1 MLHTRLCDLLGIE
14 YPIISAPM
22 AGSTDAVLAAAVS
35 AAGGLGMIGASMNSP
50 EWLREQIEQVRQ
62 RTDQPFGF
70 GFVTSSPDTDVLMN
84 VALEHRVPVISH
96 AFADATEHIREAA
109 SLGLKTMVQVQ
120 TVAQARAAAQAGADV
135 IAAQGMEA
143 GGHGGTV
150 SATLPLVP
158 AVIDAVG
165 GIPVVAAG
173 GIADGRGLAAIL
185 MLGADGVW
193 MGTRFVASVESTGKE
208 WDKQQIVQ
216 AGTDDFVQTRV
227 FDILRDAPFPE
238 EIAERILRNQFTATW
253 HGREDEV
260 IARKQELVSQ
270 LDAAAAAGD
279 TTFARVLAGSS
290 AGLVHGI
297 EPAADIVRRIVAEA
311 EAILSTRPGE
321 VLKRQAV
328 RPRDARRSAWS
339 ARAG

>member
-1 MLHTRLCDLLGIE
+1 MLRTRLCDLLGIE
-14 YPIISAPM
+14 HPIISAPM
-22 AGSTDAVLAAAVS
+22 AGSTDATLAAAVS
-35 AAGGLGMIGASMNSP
+35 AAGGLGMLGASLSSP
-50 EWLREQIEQVRQ
+50 EWLREQIERIRQ
-62 RTDQPFGF
+62 HTDRPFGV
-70 GFVTSSPDTDVLMN
+70 GFITSAPDTDVLMS

-96 AFADATEHIREAA
+96 SFADATEYIREASA
-109 SLGLKTMVQVQ
+109 LGLTTMVQVQ

-143 GGHGGTV
+143 GGHTGMV

-173 GIADGRGLAAIL
+173 GIADGRGLAAVL

-193 MGTRFVASVESTGKE
+193 MGTRFVASVESTGQE
-208 WDKQQIVQ
+208 WNKQQIVQ
-216 AGTDDFVQTRV
+216 AGTDDFILTRIY
-227 FDILRDAPFPE
+227 DIINDAPFPE

-253 HGREDEV
+253 HGREDEIV
-260 IARKQELVSQ
+260 ARKQELRSQ
-270 LDAAAAAGD
+270 LDAASAAGD
-279 TTFARVLAGSS
+279 TTITHVLAGSS

-311 EAILSTRPGE
+311 EAILMRRPGE
-321 VLKRQAV
+321 LLQGET
-328 RPRDARRSAWS
+328 P
-339 ARAG
+339 

>member
-22 AGSTDAVLAAAVS
+22 AGSTDATLAAAVS
-35 AAGGLGMIGASMNSP
+35 AAGGLGMIGASLSSP
-50 EWLREQIEQVRQ
+50 EWLREQIERVRQ
-62 RTDQPFGF
+62 RTDRPFGV
-70 GFVTSSPDTDVLMN
+70 GFITSAPDTELLMN

-96 AFADATEHIREAA
+96 AFADSSEHIREAA
-109 SLGLKTMVQVQ
+109 ALGLKTMVQVQ

-143 GGHGGTV
+143 GGHTGMV

-173 GIADGRGLAAIL
+173 GIADGRGLAAVL

-193 MGTRFVASVESTGKE
+193 MGTRFVASVESTGQE

-216 AGTDDFVQTRV
+216 AGTDDFILTRV
-227 FDILRDAPFPE
+227 YDIVRDAPFPE

-260 IARKQELVSQ
+260 IAHKQELASQ
-270 LDAAAAAGD
+270 LDAASAAGD

-311 EAILSTRPGE
+311 EAILMTRPGD
-321 VLKRQAV
+321 VL
-328 RPRDARRSAWS
+328 RR
-339 ARAG
+339 REP

>member
-22 AGSTDAVLAAAVS
+22 AGSTDATLAAAVS
-35 AAGGLGMIGASMNSP
+35 AAGGLGMIGASLSSP
-50 EWLREQIEQVRQ
+50 EWLREQIDRVRQ
-62 RTDQPFGF
+62 HTDRPFGV
-70 GFVTSSPDTDVLMN
+70 GFITSAPDTDLLMN

-96 AFADATEHIREAA
+96 SFADATEHIREATA
-109 SLGLKTMVQVQ
+109 LGIKTMVQVQ
-120 TVAQARAAAQAGADV
+120 TVAQARAAAHAGAAV

-143 GGHGGTV
+143 GGHTGMV

-173 GIADGRGLAAIL
+173 GIADGRGLAAML

-193 MGTRFVASVESTGKE
+193 MGTRFVASIESTGHE
-208 WDKQQIVQ
+208 WHKQQIVQ
-216 AGTDDFVQTRV
+216 AGTDDFVLTRIY
-227 FDILRDAPFPE
+227 DIINEAPFPE

-253 HGREDEV
+253 HGREDDV
-260 IARKQELVSQ
+260 IARKQDLRLQ
-270 LDAAAAAGD
+270 LEAAAAAGD
-279 TTFARVLAGSS
+279 TSVARVLAGSS
-290 AGLVHGI
+290 SGLVHAI

-311 EAILSTRPGE
+311 ESILTTRPAE
-321 VLKRQAV
+321 LL
-328 RPRDARRSAWS
+328 RRTGS
-339 ARAG
+339 